1 MNIIELTEILLR
13 ISILVLI
20 LLFLGIEML
29 HFGSLTSQIKVLR
42 KDLYNVHLKLDSL
55 CDILVNS
62 SNKKKK

>member
-29 HFGSLTSQIKVLR
+29 HFDSLTSQIKVLR
-42 KDLYNVHLKLDSL
+42 KDLYNVHLKMDSL